1 MFEFKMD
8 ELKAHRIY
16 LYFLLLPCI
25 SLILCGCTDFEQPS
39 MRITIGTF
47 NMEWFG
53 DNSADDRKPRTEA
66 DDRLLAEVLRDTGA
80 DILAV
85 QEIENTQAME
95 RLLRVL
101 PRYGMK
107 EYRFVLGASGNKQH
121 VGFLF
126 RPPVQVDRVCEV
138 ESIAVEKGRTRAGL
152 LAECSVSGC
161 SWQMLAVHL
170 KSTSHADSTPALEE
184 RSGSLRQ
191 AQAAQIRTWADSTH
205 NALQQQNQEA
215 NIIILGDCNDSPRKK
230 RSALDTLRSAPYLTF
245 LTEDLQSCS
254 YSGLPT
260 IDHILVSD
268 ALRQRVL
275 RGTLRT
281 VNFRVML
288 PDNVMG
294 RVSDH
299 CPVVV
304 QISTEKR

>member
-1 MFEFKMD
+1 M
-8 ELKAHRIY
+8 
-16 LYFLLLPCI
+16 
-25 SLILCGCTDFEQPS
+25 SLSLCGCSVPQRSPD
-39 MRITIGTF
+39 RITIGTF

-53 DNSADDRKPRTEA
+53 DNSADDHKPRTEV
-66 DDRLLAEVLRDTGA
+66 DDKLLAEVLRDTDA
-80 DILAV
+80 DLLAV
-85 QEIENTQAME
+85 QEVENSQAME
-95 RLLRVL
+95 RLLRIL

-126 RPPVQVDRVCEV
+126 RPPVQVDMVREV

-152 LAECSVSGC
+152 LAECSVSGF

-184 RSGSLRQ
+184 RSRTLRQ
-191 AQAAQIRTWADSTH
+191 AQAAQIRAWADSTR
-205 NALQQQNQEA
+205 NALQQQNQKA
-215 NIIILGDCNDSPRKK
+215 KMIILGDCNDSPRKK

-254 YSGLPT
+254 YSALPT

-268 ALRQRVL
+268 ALRQRVVP
-275 RGTLRT
+275 GTLRT
-281 VNFRVML
+281 VNFRAML

-294 RVSDH
+294 RISDH

-304 QISTEKR
+304 QISTEKH